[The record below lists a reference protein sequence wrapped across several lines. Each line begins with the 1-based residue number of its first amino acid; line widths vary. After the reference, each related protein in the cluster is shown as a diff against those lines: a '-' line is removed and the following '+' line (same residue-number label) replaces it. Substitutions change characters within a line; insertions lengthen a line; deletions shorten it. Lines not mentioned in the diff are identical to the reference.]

1 MSEIIEGVA
10 ISDELMGMVESPSYF
25 ARFSPKIAQQIHFT
39 GRYRKAVLLSCEL
52 RLRGFSAATANAIAV
67 SLVYRSISD
76 MFEDDGEFAFK
87 RYEVNWLASII
98 ARDLFELLERKA
110 L

>member
-39 GRYRKAVLLSCEL
+39 G
-52 RLRGFSAATANAIAV
+52 
-67 SLVYRSISD
+67 
-76 MFEDDGEFAFK
+76 
-87 RYEVNWLASII
+87 
-98 ARDLFELLERKA
+98 
-110 L
+110 